1 MSSPAV
7 TISRDECERLITQL
21 KRAVVYC
28 ANAKSSFDPDVDLM
42 SEPTDTY
49 PGASG
54 YACST
59 MKLAVQSLELHMLL
73 TPLVE

>member
-1 MSSPAV
+1 MSNPAV
-7 TISRDECERLITQL
+7 TISRDECERLIKQL
-21 KRAVVYC
+21 KRAVGYC
-28 ANAKSSFDPDVDLM
+28 TNARSSFDPDVDLM
-42 SEPTDTY
+42 GEPTDTY

>member
-1 MSSPAV
+1 MDQKMIL
-7 TISRDECERLITQL
+7 ISKDECERLIRSMQ
-21 KRAVVYC
+21 RSIHYC
-28 ANAKSSFDPDVDLM
+28 TNARSSFDPEVDLM

-59 MKLAVQSLELHMLL
+59 MKDVVCSLESHILYS
-73 TPLVE
+73 

>member
-1 MSSPAV
+1 MSNQAV
-7 TISRDECERLITQL
+7 TISRDEYERLIKQL
-21 KRAVVYC
+21 KRAVGYC
-28 ANAKSSFDPDVDLM
+28 KNAKSSFDPTIDLM
-42 SEPTDTY
+42 SEPTETY

-59 MKLAVQSLELHMLL
+59 MQMTIQSLELHMLL